1 VNIIF
6 GPILSR
12 RFGKSLGVDLSPS
25 KKQCNFDCLY
35 CELKPSV
42 TMSEYGD
49 VVSVDEVVN
58 AIKEALDTHPNID
71 FLTITANGEP
81 TLYPHL
87 RELMQEIN
95 SFKGDIKTLI
105 LSNSSTIYK
114 REIQETL
121 MLFDVVKLSL
131 DCATQ
136 KCFQK
141 IDRSLNISVE
151 DIKKGILEFNK
162 KYKGEL
168 NIEILFVKGV
178 NDKESEIKVLND
190 YLRKLNVNR
199 IDISTIDRPPAYNVL
214 PLSYKELVDISLQFD
229 KNLPINI
236 AYKPKESDSK
246 FDYSKEDILHTLS
259 LRPLTKDNINA
270 LFSES
275 AKRNLQELLDGN
287 MVKFDGGYYLVAG
300 S

>member
-1 VNIIF
+1 MSITF

-35 CELKPSV
+35 CELKSAKRV
-42 TMSEYGD
+42 SEYSD
-49 VVSVDEVVN
+49 IVSVDEVVR
-58 AIKEALDTHPNID
+58 AIKEALKTHKQID

-81 TLYPHL
+81 TLYPYL
-87 RELMQEIN
+87 KELMQEIN
-95 SFKGDIKTLI
+95 SFKGNIKTLI

-114 REIQETL
+114 REIQDAL

-151 DIKKGILEFNK
+151 DIKTGILEFNK

-168 NIEILFVKGV
+168 IIEILFVKGV
-178 NDKESEIKVLND
+178 NDKIAEIKVLNEF
-190 YLRKLNVNR
+190 LCKLNVNR
-199 IDISTIDRPPAYNVL
+199 IDISTIDRPPAYKVE
-214 PLSYKELVDISLQFD
+214 PLTYKELVDISLQFD
-229 KNLPINI
+229 KRLPINI
-236 AYKPKESDSK
+236 AYKPKKSDTK

-259 LRPLTKDNINA
+259 LRPLTKDNIDA
-270 LFSES
+270 LFSKS
-275 AKRNLQELLDGN
+275 AKENLDNLIENGE
-287 MVKFDGGYYLVAG
+287 VKFSDGYFVVAR
-300 S
+300 

>member
-1 VNIIF
+1 MNIIF

-229 KNLPINI
+229 KSLPINI

-270 LFSES
+270 LFSKS

-287 MVKFDGGYYLVAG
+287 MVKFDKGYFVKG
-300 S
+300 EG